1 MGNSKFKGMQKVI
14 VVPSHSQFHGRP
26 CSLKKSCGCIEKA
39 ILNVITAKILLCDKT
54 NSFTMNTIVC
64 TLK

>member
-1 MGNSKFKGMQKVI
+1 MDNQKFKGMQKVI

-39 ILNVITAKILLCDKT
+39 ILNLITAKILSCDKT
-54 NSFTMNTIVC
+54 NSFTMNMHTEI
-64 TLK
+64 K